1 MRALDITFVTET
13 YPPEVNGVA
22 MTVGR
27 LVGGLSERG
36 HRVSVVRPRQ
46 NKADHRRT
54 LPTSGLPVQG
64 FSCPPQKP
72 AYFQSSSFSPWPFM
86 CSALFC
92 RNRWNSGSLR

>member
-27 LVGGLSERG
+27 LAAHYANADLFLFPSLIETYGN
-36 HRVSVVRPRQ
+36 VV
-46 NKADHRRT
+46 AEAMA
-54 LPTSGLPVQG
+54 SGLPVQG
-64 FSCPPQKP
+64 FSYQPQKP